1 MSGVLA
7 GFVSDTGLNSP
18 FRSLDCFFDEKSRI
32 RIQPLVLGSLHRAV
46 QGIGSSDITRA
57 IGMNVSAT
65 VEVGQN
71 VAARNSLEIKG
82 DERVDLELLLR
93 DSIFVRLLVEVVST
107 EYRTRVSKYIRKKDG
122 NGEGAFT

>member
-1 MSGVLA
+1 M
-7 GFVSDTGLNSP
+7 
-18 FRSLDCFFDEKSRI
+18 
-32 RIQPLVLGSLHRAV
+32 
-46 QGIGSSDITRA
+46 
-57 IGMNVSAT
+57 

-93 DSIFVRLLVEVVST
+93 DTIFVRLLVEVVST
-107 EYRTRVSKYIRKKDG
+107 EYKTRVSKDIRKRDG